1 MLGSKCWKSDLKVH
15 EEAVQH
21 FTEGDEIKQH
31 VLNGHRS
38 FILRIEL
45 MRS

>member
-1 MLGSKCWKSDLKVH
+1 MLGSKCWKSDLEVH
-15 EEAVQH
+15 EEAVH

-45 MRS
+45 M